1 MLIHNIWEW
10 QPALSSPFSKM
21 FAGLRVPVL
30 KNEIW
35 FREGFAGRGCCD
47 SEGRSA
53 GTGAAGVNW
62 GGRGEAV
69 GQSWLPLWQPSLST
83 ELFKA
88 GVRWGCEGAVLR
100 AHWFLDTLLCKVTAG
115 MCSVAANRACIWSHN
130 PNGNSLFSFRKSLT
144 SSSCQLLLVVKRDF
158 FFCIALHASLFLFAS
173 SFPFLSHLFPNP
185 FFLPS
190 LTQPCRKK
198 LMNNF

>member
-35 FREGFAGRGCCD
+35 FREGFAGKGCCD
-47 SEGRSA
+47 SEGRRA
-53 GTGAAGVNW
+53 GIGAAGVNW

-88 GVRWGCEGAVLR
+88 GVRLGCEGAVLR
-100 AHWFLDTLLCKVTAG
+100 ARWFLDRLLCEVTAG
-115 MCSVAANRACIWSHN
+115 MCSVAANRACIWSHS
-130 PNGNSLFSFRKSLT
+130 PNGTEQLVFLQEITHFFILSAFASCKKRFFFVLPFMLLSSSLSPRFLFSPTCFQIH
-144 SSSCQLLLVVKRDF
+144 SSY
-158 FFCIALHASLFLFAS
+158 
-173 SFPFLSHLFPNP
+173 
-185 FFLPS
+185 LP
-190 LTQPCRKK
+190 
-198 LMNNF
+198 